1 MGFIDWIVF
10 GYRIRYKVDRILY
23 CKMLKFI
30 WKISLVINS
39 DEMF

>member
-1 MGFIDWIVF
+1 MGFSDWIVF

-23 CKMLKFI
+23 WKMLKFI

-39 DEMF
+39 DEIF